1 MEVTLKFSLD
11 EVREVYHV
19 ARELTRYL
27 VGEPGYENPLRLNL
41 GLNTHDISDEQD
53 DRLLGAALCAEGISL
68 WHLNAGSAKGRW
80 KESDGKVTVSY
91 RITLFDS
98 ADDSA
103 VNYNCVGSASVDMDP
118 SALHGASLVAYG
130 IYKII
135 EGRGENSEGM
145 FDAALET
152 EPRLVIRPSD
162 ISCALSYFKC

>member
-1 MEVTLKFSLD
+1 MEVTLEVSLG

-27 VGEPGYENPLRLNL
+27 VGEPNYGNPLRLDL
-41 GLNTHDISDEQD
+41 GLNTNDISAEQD
-53 DRLLGAALCAEGISL
+53 DRLLGAAICAEGISL
-68 WHLNAGSAKGRW
+68 WHLNAGSAKGQW
-80 KESDGKVTVSY
+80 KKSDGEVTVTY

-103 VNYNCVGSASVDMDP
+103 VNYNCVGSASADMDP
-118 SALHGASLVAYG
+118 NALHGASLVAYG

-135 EGRGENSEGM
+135 EGREEHSEGM

-162 ISCALSYFKC
+162 LSYEP